1 MTPTRGGCSALE
13 FLRRVAAREGADA
26 GQVSLAD
33 EVSGHVR
40 AVFATLAEAVS
51 NQEWFDVLVE
61 LPADYQGLIP
71 ARQAR
76 G

>member
-1 MTPTRGGCSALE
+1 
-13 FLRRVAAREGADA
+13 VAAREGADA
-26 GQVSLAD
+26 DQVSLAD

-51 NQEWFDVLVE
+51 HQEWFDVLVE
-61 LPADYQGLIP
+61 LPADYQSLIP
-71 ARQAR
+71 ARPAR